1 VILLLQAITSPPD
14 AAAYDVASGLRGG
27 QMVTVADD
35 GLVAWATELPHP
47 DAAFTRDDLLA
58 HHRLVSEID
67 ERVAACLPARFP
79 TWFDD
84 VDALR
89 RRLDRSRDELSR
101 LIEEVRGC
109 CELAVTA
116 LWIAPEQAAAASEE
130 PSSTPGRRYLAKRR
144 DEFAASDSRRARAHR
159 LADELEQATGAD
171 LLRAQRQVCPS
182 ATVALSSALLVR
194 RSTAQNVKVR
204 LRRTDQHVR
213 ILVNG
218 PWPPYTFAGVRSD

>member
-1 VILLLQAITSPPD
+1 
-14 AAAYDVASGLRGG
+14 
-27 QMVTVADD
+27 MVTVADD
-35 GLVAWATELPHP
+35 SLVAWATELPHP
-47 DAAFTRDDLLA
+47 DAAFTRNDLLA
-58 HHRLVSEID
+58 HHQLVSEID

-89 RRLDRSRDELSR
+89 RRLDRSRDELST

-116 LWIAPEQAAAASEE
+116 LWIAPEEAAAASGE
-130 PSSTPGRRYLAKRR
+130 PNTPGRRYLAKRR
-144 DEFAASDSRRARAHR
+144 DEFAGSDSRRARAHQ
-159 LADELEQATGAD
+159 LADELQQAIGDD

-194 RSTAQNVKVR
+194 RSTAQNAKAR
-204 LRRTDQHVR
+204 LRRTDQDVR